1 MRILSNVF
9 LIFLC
14 LPYLGNGATTGA
26 QQITVATAGGSVIQV
41 QPSSDT
47 FMFGVMQPDGT
58 TKPQQF
64 KYDEMREILLT
75 DNPIAN
81 IQADVIT
88 LVEQLGDD
96 DFTQRE
102 LAEAKLSQS
111 QFAGRFEKLLRNYR
125 DHPNLEIRYR
135 IRRVLASLVDST
147 TPVPAQDRLILKS
160 GEHFSGDANELRIEG
175 QFLGL
180 PIQLER
186 QQIRQISIA
195 NPRTPAPATSKSI
208 KVEKLLSHVDQFYNN
223 GDDFFFDFESDPYGN
238 SISLSE
244 RLNDSFYPKGLRLSS
259 NDTDYVRAVRF
270 SFKFCPLDSGSK
282 SACVQGERMFR
293 GVMHIRFC
301 LPGQPD
307 IAAAVTRFGLFIE
320 RVDHSRDFVVEAFD
334 ANGNIVSLIETTDED
349 CCFAGFQS
357 NVPITEV
364 RIQQNPYLKTLVGRQ
379 LDEMYAVDN
388 LTFNRPV
395 GVATPSDHS
404 ILKLKSGNYLSLT
417 SLQQG
422 EQHWQANI
430 KELNQPISIPLED
443 IAWYQTANPVATVPD
458 QWRALLSDGSV
469 IMGNMGESFQPADD
483 RLTIEAK
490 QIVGLWPS
498 GKPAMYANLE
508 DFESNLPVL
517 VFPGCRVLAKDFT
530 QGKQKMTWDTSSEFQ
545 LQPVRLKGRERQ
557 GEEDDVRP
565 AYHSVDYDDT
575 PRTPTVWLKSPKTIH
590 PENGFVTT
598 TSGSRYVFGPD
609 GLFVLKTISADQVM
623 LSFPGGEVRI
633 PMKEVSN
640 VSFGQTE

>member
-1 MRILSNVF
+1 MRILSNVL
-9 LIFLC
+9 LILLC

-26 QQITVATAGGSVIQV
+26 QQITIATAGGSVIQV

-58 TKPQQF
+58 TKPRQF
-64 KYDEMREILLT
+64 KYDEMDELLLT

-244 RLNDSFYPKGLRLSS
+244 RLNDSFYPKGRFFFADEVLELAAETRSLLPEVCLSV
-259 NDTDYVRAVRF
+259 TVPHIL
-270 SFKFCPLDSGSK
+270 PLD
-282 SACVQGERMFR
+282 AQAQLALDLIDQG
-293 GVMHIRFC
+293 
-301 LPGQPD
+301 
-307 IAAAVTRFGLFIE
+307 
-320 RVDHSRDFVVEAFD
+320 VD
-334 ANGNIVSLIETTDED
+334 LI
-349 CCFAGFQS
+349 Q
-357 NVPITEV
+357 TE
-364 RIQQNPYLKTLVGRQ
+364 G
-379 LDEMYAVDN
+379 
-388 LTFNRPV
+388 
-395 GVATPSDHS
+395 G
-404 ILKLKSGNYLSLT
+404 
-417 SLQQG
+417 
-422 EQHWQANI
+422 
-430 KELNQPISIPLED
+430 
-443 IAWYQTANPVATVPD
+443 
-458 QWRALLSDGSV
+458 
-469 IMGNMGESFQPADD
+469 
-483 RLTIEAK
+483 
-490 QIVGLWPS
+490 
-498 GKPAMYANLE
+498 
-508 DFESNLPVL
+508 
-517 VFPGCRVLAKDFT
+517 
-530 QGKQKMTWDTSSEFQ
+530 TSSE
-545 LQPVRLKGRERQ
+545 P
-557 GEEDDVRP
+557 
-565 AYHSVDYDDT
+565 
-575 PRTPTVWLKSPKTIH
+575 KSPGTLGLIEKAAPTLAATYTIASAIAESDRKV
-590 PENGFVTT
+590 PLICASGLSEVTVAMAI
-598 TSGSRYVFGPD
+598 SGGASGVGI
-609 GLFVLKTISADQVM
+609 GSAINKLNNELAMIAAIKSIRQA
-623 LSFPGGEVRI
+623 LSSFALI
-633 PMKEVSN
+633 PTKC
-640 VSFGQTE
+640 Q